1 MVETPQSKQIRVLYV
16 DDDPQDRHLVVDSLA
31 DAAAFRVVEVGTR
44 KDFSAPRD
52 RPHVDV
58 VLSDFNILGPDGSH
72 VLSAVRDTL
81 PNTPVIIVTSDGSEE
96 TAVEAMQQGTA
107 DYVLKNPRHIRRLPL
122 AIRAVLEQYRL
133 RSEHEAAQWEFN
145 RFCELSRD
153 LFCVFDPSGRM
164 RRANPAARDIL
175 GYELDEFEHQVP
187 LQFVHAEERTLVLNQ
202 LAGLAAHD
210 RIVKFTVRCQTKSQA
225 TRWLEWSVIRSPLC
239 ENSIAVARDVTERM
253 ASEGV
258 PRDTA
263 IAQVRFYALSPRE
276 QDVLKLVSQ
285 GQANKAIALKLTLS
299 EKTVERH
306 RSRSMKKLTLANVP
320 DLVRFMMLANV

>member
-1 MVETPQSKQIRVLYV
+1 MFETPQSEPIWVLYV
-16 DDDPQDRHLVVDSLA
+16 DDDPQDRQLVVDSLA

-44 KDFSAPRD
+44 KDFSTPRG

-58 VLSDFNILGPDGSH
+58 VLTDFNVLGHDGPL
-72 VLSAVRDTL
+72 VLSAVREVM
-81 PNTPVIIVTSDGSEE
+81 PNAPVIIVTGAGSEE
-96 TAVEAMQQGTA
+96 TALEAMRQGAA
-107 DYVLKNPRHIRRLPL
+107 DYVLKDPSHIRRLPL
-122 AIRAVLEQYRL
+122 AIRAVLEQSRL
-133 RSEHEAAQWEFN
+133 RSEREAAQWELN

-153 LFCVFDPSGRM
+153 LCCVIDPSGRIL
-164 RRANPAARDIL
+164 RANPAAQEIL
-175 GYELDEFEHQVP
+175 GYEPDEFERQLP
-187 LQFVHAEERTLVLNQ
+187 LQFVHAEERATVMHQ

-210 RIVKFTVRCQTKSQA
+210 RVVKFTLRCQTKSEA
-225 TRWLEWSVIRSPLC
+225 TRWLEWSVIRSPTC
-239 ENSIAVARDVTERM
+239 ENSIAVARDITERM
-253 ASEGV
+253 ATEGV

-276 QDVLKLVSQ
+276 QDVLKLVSE

-306 RSRSMKKLTLANVP
+306 RSRGMKKLNLANVP